1 MNVLA
6 AFEDKPQRFDAWDI
20 DVYYKEKPYAP
31 FVLTGREVIAESGRT
46 IIRQRYA
53 FNKSSLS
60 QDMILYAKIRRID
73 FVTMADWKEE
83 QVFLKTYFPVDVHA
97 REATYEI
104 QFGNLKRPTH
114 TNTEWDFARFEV
126 PGHKW
131 ADLSEEGYGVA
142 ILNDCKYGYDIH
154 ENVLGL
160 SLIKSAVRP
169 DETADRKVHHFTY
182 SLYPHAGNAESADVT
197 KAALNLNMPVLI
209 KEIAGTDTMQ
219 GFAAG
224 SFVSTECSHV
234 LLDTIKM
241 SEDRKAVVVRL
252 YEYKNEKDSDV
263 CLIFGRTVKR
273 VTETDLCEEQETE
286 IELSDNKMHFGI
298 GCYEIKT
305 FKIYV

>member
-1 MNVLA
+1 
-6 AFEDKPQRFDAWDI
+6 
-20 DVYYKEKPYAP
+20 
-31 FVLTGREVIAESGRT
+31 
-46 IIRQRYA
+46 
-53 FNKSSLS
+53 
-60 QDMILYAKIRRID
+60 
-73 FVTMADWKEE
+73 
-83 QVFLKTYFPVDVHA
+83 
-97 REATYEI
+97 
-104 QFGNLKRPTH
+104 
-114 TNTEWDFARFEV
+114 
-126 PGHKW
+126 
-131 ADLSEEGYGVA
+131 
-142 ILNDCKYGYDIH
+142 
-154 ENVLGL
+154 
-160 SLIKSAVRP
+160 
-169 DETADRKVHHFTY
+169 
-182 SLYPHAGNAESADVT
+182 
-197 KAALNLNMPVLI
+197 
-209 KEIAGTDTMQ
+209 MQ